1 MRCVFVVVVCACVSL
16 WYAVVCGLRH
26 LALTHIYTRTP
37 TPPRDSNIVEVKDYA
52 DERRHD
58 LFEKGQ
64 SRRIWGELYKVL
76 DSSDVV
82 IQVEIGGRDGFG
94 NAPPP
99 PRNKGG

>member
-1 MRCVFVVVVCACVSL
+1 M
-16 WYAVVCGLRH
+16 
-26 LALTHIYTRTP
+26 
-37 TPPRDSNIVEVKDYA
+37 EVKDYA

-82 IQVEIGGRDGFG
+82 IQVRDGRY
-94 NAPPP
+94 NETRA
-99 PRNKGG
+99 RVSKTN

>member
-1 MRCVFVVVVCACVSL
+1 
-16 WYAVVCGLRH
+16 
-26 LALTHIYTRTP
+26 
-37 TPPRDSNIVEVKDYA
+37 VEVKDYA

-82 IQVEIGGRDGFG
+82 IQVGLCVCMYMYACHIYVCV
-94 NAPPP
+94 
-99 PRNKGG
+99 

>member
-1 MRCVFVVVVCACVSL
+1 M
-16 WYAVVCGLRH
+16 VVCGLLY

-37 TPPRDSNIVEVKDYA
+37 NPLPPFPRDSNIVEVKDYA

-82 IQVEIGGRDGFG
+82 IQVGRRACECFMHG
-94 NAPPP
+94 
-99 PRNKGG
+99 